1 MLKKNTSLTCL
12 LISLCSLLFLN
23 SCEEII
29 QNLEPCDFNYGGL
42 AFTKGP
48 ANQVQEITPNFSQR
62 SGTGTFSSSPA
73 GLEIDP
79 ETGVIDVN
87 ASDPGEYTITHE
99 DETTCETSILI
110 QEGEKECSLE
120 YQQQIVAP
128 GQVDF
133 LLARVNGERAN
144 SGKFYATPAGL
155 AISDTN
161 GSVDVGASESGI
173 EYTVFYESEDGTT
186 LCQTTLTI
194 SGINYEDTRI
204 DFTSEEAI
212 VAPVFVNEE
221 QQQAPAG
228 TYDIDGAA
236 SELNLSINR
245 ETGEINL
252 KETLQTIAGQEFDG
266 DLPSGFT
273 RKFTISYRL
282 PAQEFESSIEVQL
295 FWYANEDDISDELL
309 EILVGKGVPINGKIE
324 KRPPYILTVGEY
336 DK

>member
-1 MLKKNTSLTCL
+1 MLKNTSLTCL

-29 QNLEPCDFNYGGL
+29 QNLEPCDFNYGAL

-48 ANQVQEITPNFSQR
+48 ANQVQEITPSFSQR
-62 SGTGTFSSSPA
+62 SATGTFSSSPA
-73 GLEIDP
+73 GLVIDA

-99 DETTCETSILI
+99 DETTCKTSILI
-110 QEGEKECSLE
+110 QEGEKECSLV

-133 LLARVNGERAN
+133 LLARVNGERVN

-161 GSVDVGASESGI
+161 GSIDVRASESGI
-173 EYTVFYESEDGTT
+173 EYMVFYESEDKNTT
-186 LCQTTLTI
+186 CQTTLTI

-204 DFTSEEAI
+204 DFTNEVAI
-212 VAPVFVNEE
+212 VAPFFVKEE
-221 QQQAPAG
+221 QQQAPVG
-228 TYDIDGAA
+228 IYDIDGAA
-236 SELNLSINR
+236 TELNLSINR

-252 KETLQTIAGQEFDG
+252 KETLQTISGQEFDG

-282 PAQEFESSIEVQL
+282 PAQELESNIEVQL
-295 FWYANEDDISDELL
+295 FWYANEDDIPDDLL
-309 EILVGKGVPINGKIE
+309 ELLVGKGVPTNGKIE

-336 DK
+336 GQ